1 MNGMKV
7 TEEPMPWFDGEAVPQ
22 ARQGWL
28 AAIITGNGAKSKFL
42 CPLRDFLRKEIA
54 PLHSDANA
62 ARARMRD
69 HHFGWMFGEHR
80 CGLIRLR

>member
-7 TEEPMPWFDGEAVPQ
+7 TKEPMPWFDGEAVPQ

-28 AAIITGNGAKSKFL
+28 ATITAGNGAQSKFF
-42 CPLRDFLRKEIA
+42 CPLRDLLRKEIVS
-54 PLHSDANA
+54 LHPDANA
-62 ARARMRD
+62 AWARMRD